1 MEGGTTMRRVLIVD
15 DEPIIVNGLLSALE
29 DSALDVDLYSAYSG
43 EEALNIL
50 ARTRM
55 DIVISDMCMPGM
67 DGLQLMNH
75 IHADWPECRVI
86 FLSGYSEFDM
96 IYRAIQGEAV
106 TFLLKTEGFGKIIS
120 TLRDT
125 MDDLDQAQRQQE
137 IQEKLAEQQAVTR
150 QFFQREALTALIRGR
165 SGAVSSA
172 ALEIDLEKPLLPL
185 YAYIES
191 GTLALSL
198 EEFHEK
204 LLIID
209 RALRLRLAAYP
220 IRIAF
225 WNHYEDIL
233 WLLQPGE
240 NMDVRRCALYIRE
253 NIDLIQEA
261 VRKETDMT
269 LAFAL
274 HTDAIPAKR
283 LADAYQTLRR
293 RVCQGVGV
301 PGMIVLQPTPVR
313 SAAGTPLLPDSLV
326 GRLKGAME
334 HMNRQEYMSL
344 LSAATDALRV
354 SGAGASG
361 MDDPYALEAFMT
373 LSHLFLSYINR
384 WKLHD
389 DVQFPGGLSGLTSI
403 AGFTSWDQAADAFM
417 ELGKALLRVSEGDQ
431 GNRSQAIVTQVC
443 GYVERNLH
451 RPEEL
456 SLSRMAEIT
465 YFNPA
470 YLSRLFHQLTG
481 ETLSEYVSAAR
492 IRRANQLLQ
501 DSANKIGDIGEAVGF
516 SSSANFS
523 HFYKKMMGCTP
534 QEYRESLVRGKL
546 NKQ

>member
-1 MEGGTTMRRVLIVD
+1 MRRVLIVD
-15 DEPIIVNGLLSALE
+15 DEPIIVKGLLSALE
-29 DSALDVDLYSAYSG
+29 ESPLDVDLYSAYSG
-43 EEALNIL
+43 EEALDIL
-50 ARTRM
+50 SRTRM
-55 DIVISDMCMPGM
+55 DIVVSDMCMPGM
-67 DGLQLMNH
+67 DGLQLMGR

-106 TFLLKTEGFGKIIS
+106 TFLLKTEGFDKIIS

-125 MDDLDQAQRQQE
+125 INGLDQAQRHLE
-137 IQEKLAEQQAVTR
+137 IQEKLIAQQAVTR
-150 QFFQREALTALIRGR
+150 QFLQQEALTALIRGR
-165 SGAVSSA
+165 GGAVSSS
-172 ALEIDLEKPLLPL
+172 ALEIDLNLPLLPL

-191 GTLALSL
+191 GTLSLSL

-204 LLIID
+204 LLAID
-209 RALRLRLAAYP
+209 RAVRLQLAAYP

-225 WNHYEDIL
+225 RNHHEDIL
-233 WLLQPGE
+233 WLFQPGE
-240 NMDVRRCALYIRE
+240 GMDMRRCTLYVRE

-261 VRKETDMT
+261 VRREADLT

-274 HTDAIPAKR
+274 HTAQVQAAE
-283 LADAYQTLRR
+283 LAAAYQTLRR

-301 PGMIVLQPTPVR
+301 PGMIALQPFPAR
-313 SAAGTPLLPDSLV
+313 AAGGTPLLPDSLV

-334 HMNRQEYMSL
+334 HMNRQEYMGL
-344 LSAATDALRV
+344 LSSAADALR
-354 SGAGASG
+354 SCGG

-373 LSHLFLSYINR
+373 LSSLFLSYINR

-389 DVQFPGGLSGLTSI
+389 EAQFPGGLSGLTSI
-403 AGFTSWDQAADAFM
+403 AGFASWDQAADAFM
-417 ELGKALLRVSEGDQ
+417 ELGKNLLRISEGDQ
-431 GNRSQAIVTQVC
+431 GSRSRAIVTQIREHI
-443 GYVERNLH
+443 ERSLN

-456 SLSRMAEIT
+456 SLNRIAEIT

-481 ETLSEYVSAAR
+481 ETLSDYVSAAR
-492 IRRANQLLQ
+492 IRKANEMLR

-523 HFYKKMMGCTP
+523 RFYRKMMGCTP
-534 QEYRESLVRGKL
+534 QEYRESLVRHSL
-546 NKQ
+546 T

>member
-1 MEGGTTMRRVLIVD
+1 MRRVLIVD
-15 DEPIIVNGLLSALE
+15 DEPIIVSGLLSALE
-29 DSALDVDLYSAYSG
+29 ESPLDMDLYSAYSG

-67 DGLQLMNH
+67 DGLQLMNR

-106 TFLLKTEGFGKIIS
+106 TFLLKTEGFDKIIAA
-120 TLRDT
+120 LRDT
-125 MDDLDQAQRQQE
+125 IDDLDQAQRHQE
-137 IQEKLAEQQAVTR
+137 IREKLAAQQAVTR
-150 QFFQREALTALIRGR
+150 QLLQREALTALIRGR
-165 SGAVSSA
+165 SGAISSA
-172 ALEIDLEKPLLPL
+172 SLEIDLEKPLLPL

-240 NMDVRRCALYIRE
+240 TMDLRRCALYIRE

-261 VRKETDMT
+261 VRKEADVT

-274 HTDAIPAKR
+274 HTDAVPAER

-301 PGMIVLQPTPVR
+301 PGMIALQPSAR
-313 SAAGTPLLPDSLV
+313 SAAGTPLLSDSLV

-334 HMNRQEYMSL
+334 HMNRQEFISL
-344 LSAATDALRV
+344 LSSAADSLRV
-354 SGAGASG
+354 FGAASSG
-361 MDDPYALEAFMT
+361 MDDPYALETFMT
-373 LSHLFLSYINR
+373 LSNLFVSYINR
-384 WKLHD
+384 WKLHV
-389 DVQFPGGLSGLTSI
+389 DVQFPGGLAGLTSI
-403 AGFTSWDQAADAFM
+403 AGFTSWGQAADAFM
-417 ELGKALLRVSEGDQ
+417 ELGRALLRVSEGDQ
-431 GNRSQAIVTQVC
+431 GNRSQAIVMQIRD
-443 GYVERNLH
+443 YVERNLH

-470 YLSRLFHQLTG
+470 YLSRLFHQVTG

-523 HFYKKMMGCTP
+523 RFYKKMMGCTP
-534 QEYRESLVRGKL
+534 QEYRESLVRGALK
-546 NKQ
+546 KP